1 MSPDQSFPEV
11 YSVAVEKARIESRK
25 QGHTI
30 TEKQLA
36 DGSVKLTIN
45 VGGAA

>member
-11 YSVAVEKARIESRK
+11 YSVAVEKTRIEARR
-25 QGHTI
+25 QGYDM
-30 TEKQLA
+30 TEQSLP
-36 DGSVKLTIN
+36 DGSVRLTVA